1 LYALAILGAPVS
13 GSKRA
18 KLFILL
24 GTACKAG
31 GDVPEIAAWLGQ
43 LGLGQYAQR
52 FSDNEIDVS
61 VLPHLTDHDL
71 RDIGIP
77 LGHRRK
83 ILAAIRGLEAP
94 SESIVASETSRSSEA
109 ERRQV
114 TVMFADLVGSTALA
128 GRMDPEG
135 LRDVISSYQ
144 KCVAATVRRSGG
156 FVARNMGDGVL
167 IYFGYP
173 EAH

>member
-1 LYALAILGAPVS
+1 
-13 GSKRA
+13 
-18 KLFILL
+18 
-24 GTACKAG
+24 
-31 GDVPEIAAWLGQ
+31 VPEIAAWLGQ

-52 FSDNEIDVS
+52 FADNEIDVF

-83 ILAAIRGLEAP
+83 ILAAIRGLETP
-94 SESIVASETSRSSEA
+94 SESIASLETPRGSEA

-128 GRMDPEG
+128 GRMDPED
-135 LRDVISSYQ
+135 LRDIMSSYQ

-156 FVARNMGDGVL
+156 FEARAAGAPLYKSRPDGEVSPPV
-167 IYFGYP
+167 G
-173 EAH
+173 

>member
-1 LYALAILGAPVS
+1 M
-13 GSKRA
+13 
-18 KLFILL
+18 
-24 GTACKAG
+24 
-31 GDVPEIAAWLGQ
+31 PEIAAWLGQ

-71 RDIGIP
+71 RDIAIP

-128 GRMDPEG
+128 GRMDG
-135 LRDVISSYQ
+135 GDVGNQ
-144 KCVAATVRRSGG
+144 GAMVRGRGQSRSG
-156 FVARNMGDGVL
+156 RDRTL
-167 IYFGYP
+167 R
-173 EAH
+173 